1 MLRRI
6 IASSRYIV
14 FVAIIGTLLAA
25 FALFIYEALVI
36 IAFIIETI
44 RSGTISSTA
53 GKTLAVGLIEA
64 VDVFLI
70 AIVAYIIS
78 LGFYTLFVDNTLPL
92 PSWLKINDLEDLK
105 NHLVSVLIAVF
116 AVLFMREAVAR
127 ASEIDLLGLG
137 AAFAMMISALTL
149 YLFIKGKQQK
159 G

>member
-1 MLRRI
+1 M
-6 IASSRYIV
+6 
-14 FVAIIGTLLAA
+14 
-25 FALFIYEALVI
+25 
-36 IAFIIETI
+36 
-44 RSGTISSTA
+44 
-53 GKTLAVGLIEA
+53 IEA